1 MSSRKYTGEYIREGK
16 WSKWRKNG
24 KAFCPTV
31 WFQKWCEN
39 QLDVGLRSLRYIYYY
54 PPPWGNETA
63 TRSTHREWD
72 DYVEKKRKEYKRKR
86 RKNRRNKKNDCER
99 NKTAVH
105 RHIHAR
111 DDRIPCAFLTWSP
124 FGLFFCASG
133 ARQRAPFTFLL
144 IIITSLYGSRWN
156 YSVSLWSGWKRKK
169 KKKNGDMKL
178 NSRVQR
184 EQIRFSNIYK
194 PKDTISC
201 GISPVVFTCHLIPP
215 HIIGR
220 RQRQKS
226 NAQRVVNNT
235 QP

>member
-133 ARQRAPFTFLL
+133 ARQRAPFTFLNNNNVAIWL
-144 IIITSLYGSRWN
+144 S
-156 YSVSLWSGWKRKK
+156 
-169 KKKNGDMKL
+169 MKL
-178 NSRVQR
+178 F
-184 EQIRFSNIYK
+184 RFLVERMK
-194 PKDTISC
+194 KEEEEEE
-201 GISPVVFTCHLIPP
+201 
-215 HIIGR
+215 R
-220 RQRQKS
+220 RYETKQQS
-226 NAQRVVNNT
+226 SEGT
-235 QP
+235 D